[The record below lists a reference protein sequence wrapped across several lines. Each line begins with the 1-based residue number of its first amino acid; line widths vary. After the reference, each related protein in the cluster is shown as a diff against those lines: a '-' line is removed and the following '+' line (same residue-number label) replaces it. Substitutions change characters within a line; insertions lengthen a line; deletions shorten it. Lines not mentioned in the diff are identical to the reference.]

1 LKQIVLNLAA
11 NAAKFVERGYI
22 RLKARVVENSDDEHD
37 NGVVEISV
45 EDSGPGIPLEKR
57 DRLFAKFQE
66 SLDSLNQGTGIG
78 LAVCKSLSA
87 LMGADIWLDET
98 FQSGVDGCPGTRF
111 VMRLNQPALA
121 VEQHDNDSSSNAN
134 VEAAA
139 AAASEE
145 EKTSLL
151 LEEGETTTAASSSA
165 LGVSFGEQRLQQQQQ
180 QQQTLP
186 EALSVLFVDDDTII
200 RKMFRRSLKR
210 AAPDWKFEEASNGET
225 ALRLTETNTFDIIF
239 MDQYVSSVGYVVFSV
254 YLCTFLLLSHFPP
267 CFNRQ
272 MASIE
277 KQLLGTETVH
287 AMRSRGVDCII
298 CGLSAN
304 DMEDQ
309 FLRAGANCFLFKP
322 FPCEKDP
329 LTCEIFRIL
338 GSRNTSEHASL
349 PVSTSRTDDDFV

>member
-1 LKQIVLNLAA
+1 MTD
-11 NAAKFVERGYI
+11 GD
-22 RLKARVVENSDDEHD
+22 SD
-37 NGVVEISV
+37 GVVEISV

-121 VEQHDNDSSSNAN
+121 VEHDNDSNAN
-134 VEAAA
+134 ADVVAA

-151 LEEGETTTAASSSA
+151 LEEGETTTAASSGA
-165 LGVSFGEQRLQQQQQ
+165 LGVSSGEQRVQQQQQ

-200 RKMFRRSLKR
+200 RKMFSRSLKR
-210 AAPDWKFEEASNGET
+210 AFPDWKFEEASNGET

-239 MDQYVSSVGYVVFSV
+239 VDQYVSSVWCAVLSV
-254 YLCTFLLLSHFPP
+254 YLCTFLFLSHFP
-267 CFNRQ
+267 
-272 MASIE
+272 
-277 KQLLGTETVH
+277 L
-287 AMRSRGVDCII
+287 
-298 CGLSAN
+298 
-304 DMEDQ
+304 
-309 FLRAGANCFLFKP
+309 
-322 FPCEKDP
+322 
-329 LTCEIFRIL
+329 
-338 GSRNTSEHASL
+338 
-349 PVSTSRTDDDFV
+349 VSTDRWPALKNNFWEQRLYTQCARGEWIALFVDYQRMTWKINF